1 MRLHITG
8 ASGSGTST
16 LGQAL
21 AAELG
26 AAFIETDDIH
36 WEPSDPPFQVIR
48 PVQERRALLLAAFAR
63 HADCVVS
70 GSVNAWGCDV
80 EDAFD
85 GIVFLYVDTALRV
98 QRLRVR
104 EQALYGHV
112 IPEFIEWA
120 AQYDT
125 GPPRGRSL
133 ARQRAW
139 LAARSCPVLRLE
151 GDLSTQERLARI
163 RQWLNTVRPPGD
175 GKVAGGMGLSF
186 VPNPSDRSA

>member
-16 LGQAL
+16 LGRAL
-21 AAELG
+21 AAQRG

-36 WEPSDPPFQVIR
+36 WEPSDPPFQIIR
-48 PVQERRALLLAAFAR
+48 PAQERQALLLEAFAR
-63 HADCVVS
+63 HPDCVVS
-70 GSVNAWGCDV
+70 GSLNAWGAQV

-98 QRLRVR
+98 QRLRAR

-112 IPEFIEWA
+112 IEEFIEWA

-139 LAARSCPVLRLE
+139 LAARRCPVLCLE
-151 GDLSTQERLARI
+151 GDLSTAQRLAHI
-163 RQWLNTVRPPGD
+163 RQWLRTLGPAN
-175 GKVAGGMGLSF
+175 AAA
-186 VPNPSDRSA
+186 PS

>member
-1 MRLHITG
+1 MRIHITG

-21 AAELG
+21 AAQLD
-26 AAFIETDDIH
+26 AAFIDTDDIY

-48 PVQERRALLLAAFAR
+48 PAADRRAVLLGAFAR
-63 HADCVVS
+63 HPDCVVS
-70 GSVNAWGCDV
+70 GSLNAWGLEV

-85 GIVFLYVDTALRV
+85 GIVFLYVDAALRV
-98 QRLRVR
+98 ARLRVR

-120 AQYDT
+120 AQYDS

-139 LAARSCPVLRLE
+139 LAARSCPVLCLE
-151 GDLSTQERLARI
+151 GDLSTQERLVQI
-163 RQWLNTVRPPGD
+163 RQWLNAARPPGD
-175 GKVAGGMGLSF
+175 GKVLGG
-186 VPNPSDRSA
+186 